1 MKNIDKLLSVYLD
14 KENKAAQ
21 RLMECR
27 NAYQQQLRLLEE
39 LRQYEKD
46 YKGSFSHIAMAGVKI
61 EKIQNFNLFIGKLRK
76 IIKNQIENVNIE
88 KKKLEHATLQWQE
101 KRLERKTLDKLDEKN
116 LLNQR
121 LSQAKKE
128 QKQVDEIAMQLH
140 RRREEYD

>member
-27 NAYQQQLRLLEE
+27 NAYQQQLRLLDE

-46 YKGSFSHIAMAGVKI
+46 YKGSFSQTAMAGVKI
-61 EKIQNFNLFIGKLRK
+61 ERIQNFNLFIGKLRK
-76 IIKNQIENVNIE
+76 IINNQIENVNVE
-88 KKKLEHATLQWQE
+88 MKKLEHATLQWQE

-121 LSQAKKE
+121 LSQTKKE

-140 RRREEYD
+140 RRREQYD